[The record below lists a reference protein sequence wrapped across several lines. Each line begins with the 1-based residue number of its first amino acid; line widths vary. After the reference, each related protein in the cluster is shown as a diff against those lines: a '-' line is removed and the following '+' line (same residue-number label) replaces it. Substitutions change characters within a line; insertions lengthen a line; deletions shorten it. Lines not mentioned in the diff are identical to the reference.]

1 MLMYHYIAHKSRIK
15 RIWLCNSLYRLPWLT
30 SRVFSSQ
37 QINVELT
44 IMRQVRSLIVVPER
58 SVDMNR
64 WLRVIWSERYCE
76 IIEI

>member
-1 MLMYHYIAHKSRIK
+1 
-15 RIWLCNSLYRLPWLT
+15 
-30 SRVFSSQ
+30 
-37 QINVELT
+37 
-44 IMRQVRSLIVVPER
+44 MRQVRSLIVVPER